1 MANTFIGPMLDVTS
15 TDLTTLLTVPT
26 ADPGATPPVPPTTV
40 IIDSIIVCSDSG
52 SATLLDVQVLRSSAT
67 FKQFH
72 QKSIA
77 AGATVDLLENSKLVL
92 QASDV
97 LKIQANAANQ
107 IHITVASMQIE
118 KGKL

>member
-1 MANTFIGPMLDVTS
+1 MANTFTGPMLDVTS

-52 SATLLDVQVLRSSAT
+52 SAT

-97 LKIQANAANQ
+97 LKIQANEANQ